1 MKQKKL
7 SEKELAHLFE
17 LGKLKL
23 AEDEADEYTSQLSE
37 ILDYVGQLSSLELD
51 EVEETNQV
59 TGLVNVLDEDK
70 TRKGLDHD
78 EVMSQVPV
86 KKDGYV
92 MVKAVLGGGDE

>member
-17 LGKLKL
+17 LSKLEL
-23 AEDEADEYTSQLSE
+23 AEGEADEYATQLGE
-37 ILDYVGQLSSLELD
+37 ILNYVGQLSSLELD

-59 TGLVNVLDEDK
+59 TGLVNVFDEDK
-70 TRKGLDHD
+70 TREGLDHG

-86 KKDGYV
+86 KDGYV

>member
-1 MKQKKL
+1 VKQKKL

-17 LGKLKL
+17 LSKLEL
-23 AEDEADEYTSQLSE
+23 AEGEADEYATQLGE
-37 ILDYVGQLSSLELD
+37 ILNYVGQLSSLELD

-59 TGLVNVLDEDK
+59 TGLVNVFDEDK
-70 TRKGLDHD
+70 TREGLDHS
-78 EVMSQVPV
+78 EAMSQVPV

>member
-1 MKQKKL
+1 VKQKKL
-7 SEKELAHLFE
+7 SENELAHLYALSKLE
-17 LGKLKL
+17 LVEG
-23 AEDEADEYTSQLSE
+23 EADEYTSQLSE

-51 EVEETNQV
+51 AVEETNQV

-70 TRKGLDHD
+70 SRDGLDH
-78 EVMSQVPV
+78 ETVMSQVPV